1 MAAYRQNSTAPMAG
15 NFNQAAQ
22 HPMLEKAEQLAE
34 QCLSKTKHVL
44 PHMGRLCLCATF
56 IEDGIRMITQW
67 GEQRDYI
74 DSTWGCGWFLA
85 VCFVLINL
93 FGQIGSS
100 VLILSRKHVQPACY
114 ALFGIICL
122 QTIAYSI
129 LWDIKFLARFL
140 SLIGAVLLLLAEN
153 QKSGGNIFAQNIM
166 FDDANQKNKNYMLLS
181 GRLLL
186 VLMFLSLMHLKFSP
200 LEIIRNIIG
209 IALIS
214 MITIGFKTKL
224 MSVVMVLWLL
234 GMNLVFNDFW
244 RHRTA
249 SIMYDFKKYDFFQ
262 TMTVIG
268 GLLILV
274 LIGPGGLS
282 YDERKKMY

>member
-1 MAAYRQNSTAPMAG
+1 MAAYRQNSTAPMGG
-15 NFNQAAQ
+15 NFGDNAQ

-34 QCLSKTKHVL
+34 QCLAKTKHVL

-85 VCFVLINL
+85 VMFVLINL

-114 ALFGIICL
+114 ALFGIIFL
-122 QTIAYSI
+122 QTVAYSI
-129 LWDIKFLARFL
+129 LWDIKFLARSL
-140 SLIGAVLLLLAEN
+140 SLCGAVLLLLAEN
-153 QKSGGNIFAQNIM
+153 QKSGGNVFAQNIM

-200 LEIIRNIIG
+200 LELIRNIIG
-209 IALIS
+209 LALIS

-224 MSVVMVLWLL
+224 MSVVMVLWLM

>member
-1 MAAYRQNSTAPMAG
+1 MTDYRQNSTSPLAG

-22 HPMLEKAEQLAE
+22 HPMLEKAEQFAE
-34 QCLSKTKHVL
+34 QCLAKTKHIL

-56 IEDGIRMITQW
+56 IEDGIRMCTQW

-85 VCFVLINL
+85 VLFVLINL

-100 VLILSRKHVQPACY
+100 VLILSRKHVVPACY

-129 LWDIKFLARFL
+129 LWDIKFLARSL
-140 SLIGAVLLLLAEN
+140 SLCGAVMLLLAEN
-153 QKSGGNIFAQNIM
+153 QKSGGNIFTQNIM

-200 LEIIRNIIG
+200 VEIIRNIIG

-224 MSVVMVLWLL
+224 MSVTMVLWLL
-234 GMNLVFNDFW
+234 GMNLAFNDFW